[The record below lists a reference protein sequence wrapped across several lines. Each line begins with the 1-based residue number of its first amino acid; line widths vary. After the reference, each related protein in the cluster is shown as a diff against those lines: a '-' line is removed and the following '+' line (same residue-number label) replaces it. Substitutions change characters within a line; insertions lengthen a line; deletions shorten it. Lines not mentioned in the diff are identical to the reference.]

1 MFEIGWSGSASFF
14 WMMRRNDPPAPYW
27 NVAGT
32 TGAGP
37 PGEEYFL
44 FCARNV
50 KCFISADSLRF
61 MSSWNAEFVAGGL
74 GAFGVSPVMKVVR
87 LYIAFIRD
95 GQPASTTAWLP
106 LQFAQESCSGL
117 GISSS

>member
-1 MFEIGWSGSASFF
+1 MRAHLAKSISSFVREMLNASFLQ
-14 WMMRRNDPPAPYW
+14 
-27 NVAGT
+27 T
-32 TGAGP
+32 
-37 PGEEYFL
+37 
-44 FCARNV
+44 
-50 KCFISADSLRF
+50 LRCMPF
-61 MSSWNAEFVAGGL
+61 WNAEFVAGGL